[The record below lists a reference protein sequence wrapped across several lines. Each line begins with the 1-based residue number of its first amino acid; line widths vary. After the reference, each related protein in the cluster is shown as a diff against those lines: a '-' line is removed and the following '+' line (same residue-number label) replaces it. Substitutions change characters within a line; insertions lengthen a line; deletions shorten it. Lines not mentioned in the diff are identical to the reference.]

1 MSKYILELEI
11 RLSDFKSLESY
22 GSSLLPFWLYSEGKL
37 KQLETAVDGEV
48 CQLSKFE
55 QTKEIPATGP
65 LHSVS
70 VKDKTL
76 ESIGEGSDVSGSR
89 DRALVPSPEISH
101 ASAAVEMLTGVQKDS
116 FAEAPN
122 YNIVDGEGNCKEMD
136 MDVDMDVEDAIPIS
150 NTTVAD
156 TLGGQYVA
164 SLEQIVQPNL
174 ELEDEFS
181 APPPPEEEWIPPPPP
196 DNESIPPPPPPADEP
211 PPEPSYLPAPSLY
224 LETELPLSYTQQY
237 NLSYPLSNFEYY
249 GHTTTEVPRNSY
261 YGETKESLIAV
272 SHSSLYY
279 DAVPDTYPVSVP
291 LTVNPLEP
299 VSFDAAVVSDQV
311 LSVNANDGGSSK
323 TVSIPHGEV
332 NGSTM
337 IGGENDSASLE
348 VSSTLATEQTPAIIS
363 IQEKSLS
370 VPSTTIGTVAAAAAA
385 MSAPASK
392 SKGTSVLRCASI
404 YASFLVL
411 TWVELSFMSSDF
423 CSQHHL
429 VSLTLR
435 DSEPMVELGLSKC

>member
-48 CQLSKFE
+48 CQLSKLE
-55 QTKEIPATGP
+55 QTNEIPDTVP

-70 VKDKTL
+70 VKGKTL
-76 ESIGEGSDVSGSR
+76 ESIGEGSGINGSK
-89 DRALVPSPEISH
+89 DRGVVPFLEISH
-101 ASAAVEMLTGVQKDS
+101 ASSAVETLTGVQKDS
-116 FAEAPN
+116 FAEAPD

-156 TLGGQYVA
+156 SLGGQYVA

-174 ELEDEFS
+174 ELKDEFS

-211 PPEPSYLPAPSLY
+211 PPEPSYLPAPPPY
-224 LETELPLSYTQQY
+224 LETVQPLSYTQQY

-249 GHTTTEVPRNSY
+249 GHTTTEVPHNSY
-261 YGETKESLIAV
+261 YGETKESQIAV
-272 SHSSLYY
+272 SHASLYY
-279 DAVPDTYPVSVP
+279 EAVPNTYPVSVP

-299 VSFDAAVVSDQV
+299 VSFDTAVVSDQV
-311 LSVNANDGGSSK
+311 LSVNATDGGGSK
-323 TVSIPHGEV
+323 TVSVPHGEV

-348 VSSTLATEQTPAIIS
+348 VSSSLATGQTPSIIS

-370 VPSTTIGTVAAAAAA
+370 VPSTTIGTAAAPAV
-385 MSAPASK
+385 SAPATK
-392 SKGTSVLRCASI
+392 SKGNSV
-404 YASFLVL
+404 F
-411 TWVELSFMSSDF
+411 TP
-423 CSQHHL
+423 SQHLCFISCFNLGGAELHEPAQL
-429 VSLTLR
+429 VNRLCLGKSILSLGWAG
-435 DSEPMVELGLSKC
+435 LGCETPT